1 MTCFEP
7 FRALRPRAELAQAA
21 LCPPYDVV
29 TRQEAE
35 KIAGESPYSFMHVIR
50 AEADLPEEEPYSEA
64 VYRKGAENLDR
75 LEKDGAYFTD
85 EKPCYYIYSET
96 MDGRSQTGIVGCS
109 SIDDYENGVIKR
121 HEVTRTEK
129 ELDRIRHFETCSADT
144 EPVFFFFRSN
154 PDISAVINR
163 ITESEAPEYDVNDCS
178 GVRHRLWPVRNDADI
193 VRLKELFSGLS
204 ELYIADGHHRTAS
217 AAKVGRK
224 RREAAAHYDGTE
236 EFNRFMAVSFPAD
249 QLKVYS
255 YNRLIRD
262 LNGLSTE
269 EFLSRIAGVCTI
281 ADCGTRETLP
291 EKKHTCTLYLDGK
304 WYLLTFREDGGEK
317 TADSPEKGGSTDPV
331 KDLDVSYLQDR
342 ILAPVLGIT
351 DPKTDSRISFEGGVK
366 GGEELKRRV
375 DSGEMKA
382 AFAMYPVSVE
392 EIMKI
397 ADAGLVMPPKS
408 TWFEPKLGSGLFVH
422 RF

>member
-29 TRQEAE
+29 TRSGSGKNRRGKSLQLHARHPCRGRSSGRGSLQRSGIPQGSG
-35 KIAGESPYSFMHVIR
+35 KSQTDSKKTVT
-50 AEADLPEEEPYSEA
+50 
-64 VYRKGAENLDR
+64 
-75 LEKDGAYFTD
+75 YFTD

-96 MDGRSQTGIVGCS
+96 IDGRSQTGIVGCS

-121 HEVTRTEK
+121 GSEVTRTEK

-178 GVRHRLWPVRNDADI
+178 GVRRRLWPVRNDADI

-236 EFNRFMAVSFPAD
+236 EFNRFMAVSFPGRPAESI
-249 QLKVYS
+249 QLQPS
-255 YNRLIRD
+255 DPRN

-269 EFLSRIAGVCTI
+269 EFLSRIADVCTI
-281 ADCGTRETLP
+281 ADCVTRET
-291 EKKHTCTLYLDGK
+291 
-304 WYLLTFREDGGEK
+304 
-317 TADSPEKGGSTDPV
+317 A
-331 KDLDVSYLQDR
+331 
-342 ILAPVLGIT
+342 
-351 DPKTDSRISFEGGVK
+351 SRKEAH
-366 GGEELKRRV
+366 LH
-375 DSGEMKA
+375 
-382 AFAMYPVSVE
+382 PVSRRKMVSSH
-392 EIMKI
+392 IQRRRRRKN
-397 ADAGLVMPPKS
+397 GRL
-408 TWFEPKLGSGLFVH
+408 SGKRGFY
-422 RF
+422 